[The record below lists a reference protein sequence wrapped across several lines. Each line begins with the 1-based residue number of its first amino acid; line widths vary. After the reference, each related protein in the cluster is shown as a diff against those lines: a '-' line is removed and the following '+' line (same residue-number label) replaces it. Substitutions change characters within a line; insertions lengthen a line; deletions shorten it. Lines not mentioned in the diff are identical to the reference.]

1 MAHRPPLLVLGG
13 ALGGARPARRHL
25 GDELRTGMDQ
35 RSAQLLAQR
44 FLQRAAELRRGRLL
58 PSDRLVRPARR
69 CLYRAAGLRDIFAAD
84 AADTLASVDD
94 QRLSERMARGK
105 NLLSSFTGLWPHRQ
119 PRLTPFRRSLF
130 LPPANVEAL
139 AL

>member
-25 GDELRTGMDQ
+25 GDELRPGMDQ

-69 CLYRAAGLRDIFAAD
+69 GLYRAAGLRDIFAAD

-94 QRLSERMARGK
+94 QRLSERMARGP
-105 NLLSSFTGLWPHRQ
+105 NLLSSFNWLWRGRQ
-119 PRLTPFRRSLF
+119 TTTAEFRGSLF
-130 LPPANVEAL
+130 LPRAD
-139 AL
+139 